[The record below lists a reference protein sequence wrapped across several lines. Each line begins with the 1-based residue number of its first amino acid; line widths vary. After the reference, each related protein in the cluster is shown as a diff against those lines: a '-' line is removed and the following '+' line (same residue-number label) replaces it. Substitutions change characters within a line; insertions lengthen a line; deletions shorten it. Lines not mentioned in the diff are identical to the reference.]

1 MLCDICH
8 KNDATVHLTEIIDNQ
23 ITELHL
29 CEDCARQKGTQMEQ
43 HFGLADLLAGLA
55 DLGQQFEVMG
65 KTETKCPNCGL
76 SYDDFR
82 RIGRL
87 GCSECYQAFRDS
99 LVVLLKRIHGSTQ
112 HLGRTPAKRTA
123 TPQVEKP
130 SLVKQSEADI
140 LRVKLQKAVALEEFE
155 QAARLRDKIRTLE
168 AKKTR
173 TKKSGEQNT
182 K

>member
-8 KNDATVHLTEIIDNQ
+8 KSTASVHLTEIIDNQ

-29 CEDCARQKGTQMEQ
+29 CEDCARQKGAQMEQ

-55 DLGQQFEVMG
+55 DLGQQFEISG
-65 KTETKCPNCGL
+65 KAEVKCPNCGL
-76 SYDDFR
+76 TYQDFR

-112 HLGRTPAKRTA
+112 HLGRRPSKAAKAAPAPRRTA
-123 TPQVEKP
+123 I
-130 SLVKQSEADI
+130 EA
-140 LRVKLQKAVALEEFE
+140 LRGDLQKAIEAEEFE
-155 QAARLRDKIRTLE
+155 EAARLRDKIRTVE
-168 AKKTR
+168 AKG
-173 TKKSGEQNT
+173 KKKRLT
-182 K
+182 